1 MGLEIMTQSNIADV
15 LKKLTDAE
23 VDSSDDNVL
32 ETARSLR
39 LAHIK
44 EQLTST
50 DALPTS
56 KEDFDIFDRNL
67 RALESTAIASKRIK
81 ADEKA
86 NENEASMVRMAVMS
100 LQKTLGG
107 DIFKVDDDQ
116 LHERTIINES
126 DVAGAATVIEGE
138 LDVGVSEQTHES
150 FMRDV
155 GEVLDEK
162 RRKGEFDTQDYM

>member
-1 MGLEIMTQSNIADV
+1 MTQSNIANI

-23 VDSSDDNVL
+23 IDSSDDQVL
-32 ETARSLR
+32 DTARSLR

-44 EQLTST
+44 EHLTAAN
-50 DALPTS
+50 ALPTS

-86 NENEASMVRMAVMS
+86 NENEASMIRMAVMN

-107 DIFKVDDDQ
+107 DIFKVDDEHR
-116 LHERTIINES
+116 HERTIINEA
-126 DVAGAATVIEGE
+126 DVAGQSTVIEGE

-155 GEVLDEK
+155 GEALDEK